1 MEIPKKLK
9 VIADPVHGPI
19 LYTTI
24 EHEILSSRVF
34 NRLHNILQ
42 NSMAYYVYP
51 STRTSRFVH
60 SIGVMHLAT
69 VMFTNGCLNADPDDL
84 TEFLEEL
91 YSEFKEILRKVNI
104 KNKIDEKILDKIGF
118 QRSAPF
124 RERLQRLNEDDT
136 LKIVGKR
143 LQEER
148 VLRNVALPLS
158 ESLLP
163 IYYVSLQSLRLLGL
177 LHDCGHLPFS
187 HVMEFALESL
197 WDKLEEKTGLNE
209 LEENVRVILD
219 NYCSVK
225 EVKIHEILA
234 LEIMEYIFYSE
245 IVRDKILNEI
255 EDPTLNDARAS
266 NILNQIISYAV
277 LCELT
282 KAAFSRYKDFTA
294 LRAIYE
300 IVSSDLDAD
309 RLDFASRDGKISGLL
324 GSTGD
329 VNRIIKFLNLL
340 KLDKPKQFHFMPSIQ
355 TLNDIEQVLTDRF
368 IIYKYLVCH
377 HKVIRF
383 DYLIE
388 KAVSL
393 LIELEMNSRASE
405 GKTEIEERINIGND
419 ILQLIDVLNKN
430 RNLEGRMYRLSQIDD
445 FWLMNVLRGK
455 YFELLVTPR
464 GNLSENES
472 RLLFLLDE
480 IFTGSRKLKS
490 LWKRDHQFFDFIEKV
505 LSEKGDK
512 IAQLLENLQRLY
524 PEFGN
529 IENILQ
535 RIREFDNQ
543 DKKDRRD
550 TCVRFM
556 ELLDLAVKLKK
567 DWLQT
572 FVIKFEKSIQDTIGC
587 ENLCAGTMHKLRTG
601 IKDLKLY
608 AYSKDDR
615 LQIVDIRDVSNIPQH
630 LDNVRKDST
639 RFVIYSPYRLSQVVN
654 QLIDIFVDIIEKEL
668 LYSRS
673 G

>member
-1 MEIPKKLK
+1 
-9 VIADPVHGPI
+9 
-19 LYTTI
+19 
-24 EHEILSSRVF
+24 
-34 NRLHNILQ
+34 
-42 NSMAYYVYP
+42 
-51 STRTSRFVH
+51 
-60 SIGVMHLAT
+60 
-69 VMFTNGCLNADPDDL
+69 
-84 TEFLEEL
+84 
-91 YSEFKEILRKVNI
+91 
-104 KNKIDEKILDKIGF
+104 
-118 QRSAPF
+118 
-124 RERLQRLNEDDT
+124 
-136 LKIVGKR
+136 
-143 LQEER
+143 
-148 VLRNVALPLS
+148 
-158 ESLLP
+158 
-163 IYYVSLQSLRLLGL
+163 
-177 LHDCGHLPFS
+177 
-187 HVMEFALESL
+187 
-197 WDKLEEKTGLNE
+197 
-209 LEENVRVILD
+209 
-219 NYCSVK
+219 
-225 EVKIHEILA
+225 
-234 LEIMEYIFYSE
+234 MEYIFYSE

-639 RFVIYSPYRLSQVVN
+639 RFVIYSPYRLSQVIN